1 MPDISDSVIRLSEE
15 VLLEADKLHR
25 KRLTTLVV
33 VAGHCCALQKGS
45 VRVLMG
51 VHYHQMRLEG
61 HSQEALAWG
70 VLTLHHS
77 DLLEEVLVEQSL
89 EAQELHLAVQ
99 MMEEP

>member
-25 KRLTTLVV
+25 KRSSTLMV

-45 VRVLMG
+45 VRDLMG

-77 DLLEEVLVEQSL
+77 DLLEFLVEQGL
-89 EAQELHLAVQ
+89 EVQELHLEVPK
-99 MMEEP
+99 MVEP